1 MSILGDNIRKLRLEK
16 GLRGEDLGKQ
26 FNVTKTAVSNWE
38 SGNRKPDSD
47 IIVKLAEY
55 FDVTTITFLEIQI

>member
-26 FNVTKTAVSNWE
+26 FNVYYPIKKKAPAQE
-38 SGNRKPDSD
+38 
-47 IIVKLAEY
+47 A
-55 FDVTTITFLEIQI
+55 FLLY